1 MELKSTL
8 LDKLFQIILYIDDAF
23 TEKVGSNSSITT
35 LREQL
40 VTKLSALLLLRDL
53 LCRVVPTKDFVGRP
67 KFLSADMSGRF
78 VGPINRPKNS
88 RRCEQPS
95 AKGVMFLISVSSF
108 VC

>member
-1 MELKSTL
+1 VRRKLVRELKSTL

-40 VTKLSALLLLRDL
+40 VAKLSALLLLRDL

-78 VGPINRPKNS
+78 VVRLIDRKIAGGVNS
-88 RRCEQPS
+88 RPPRGLC
-95 AKGVMFLISVSSF
+95 F
-108 VC
+108 